1 MSDKSPPISFADY
14 QALTNLDA
22 VYWAIADGQHQAGAE
37 MLFIPEGVLTLGKL
51 ELQGR
56 DAIAKF
62 FTEREA
68 QNKQSDRA
76 TRHVAGSR
84 SVELTGKAS
93 AVLRSVVLVFAGSG
107 ELPLEAGAPS
117 TIADVMDHCVRH
129 HDNAWL
135 FQSRIVKPIF
145 VGAGAAKFA
154 R

>member
-1 MSDKSPPISFADY
+1 MPDISSNSSADY

-22 VYWAIADGQHQAGAE
+22 IYWAIADCRHQAGAE
-37 MLFIPEGVLTLGKL
+37 ELFLADGVLTLGGL
-51 ELQGR
+51 ELRGQE
-56 DAIAKF
+56 AIAKF
-62 FTEREA
+62 FAEREA
-68 QNKQSDRA
+68 QNKASGRV

-84 SVELTGKAS
+84 SVERNGADS

-117 TIADVMDHCVRH
+117 TIADVTDHCVKL
-129 HDNAWL
+129 DNNSWL
-135 FQSRIVKPIF
+135 FQSRIVKPVF

>member
-1 MSDKSPPISFADY
+1 MSDTSPISFADY

-22 VYWAIADGQHQAGAE
+22 LYWAIADGKHQTGAE
-37 MLFIPEGVLTLGKL
+37 QLFIANGMLALGNL

-62 FTEREA
+62 FADRET
-68 QNKQSDRA
+68 QNKASGRV

-84 SVELTGKAS
+84 AIEMTNADS

-107 ELPLEAGAPS
+107 EFPLEAGAPS
-117 TIADVMDHCVRH
+117 TIADVTDRCVRH
-129 HDNAWL
+129 NGNSWH
-135 FQSRIVKPIF
+135 FQSRIVKPVF

>member
-1 MSDKSPPISFADY
+1 MSDKSPITFVDY
-14 QALTNLDA
+14 QALINLDSA
-22 VYWAIADGQHQAGAE
+22 YWAIADAEHQAGAE
-37 MLFIPEGVLTLGKL
+37 KLFIPEGVLTLGKL

-68 QNKQSDRA
+68 QNKQSGRV

-84 SVELTGKAS
+84 SVELTGADS

-107 ELPLEAGAPS
+107 ELPVEAGAPS
-117 TIADVMDHCVRH
+117 TIADVTDHCVRH
-129 HDNAWL
+129 HNNFWL
-135 FQSRIVKPIF
+135 FQSRVVKPVF

>member
-1 MSDKSPPISFADY
+1 MSNISPISFADY

-22 VYWAIADGQHQAGAE
+22 SYWAIADGRHHIGAE
-37 MLFIPEGVLTLGKL
+37 KLFIAEGVLTLGNL

-62 FTEREA
+62 FADRET
-68 QNKQSDRA
+68 QNKASGRV
-76 TRHVAGSR
+76 TRHVAGPR
-84 SVELTGKAS
+84 TVELTGAES

-107 ELPLEAGAPS
+107 ELPLEAGVPS
-117 TIADVMDHCVRH
+117 TIADVTDHCVK
-129 HDNAWL
+129 HDKNSWL
-135 FQSRIVKPIF
+135 FQSRIVKPVF

>member
-1 MSDKSPPISFADY
+1 MSDTPSLSYADY

-22 VYWAIADGQHQAGAE
+22 VYWAIADGRHQTGADE
-37 MLFIPEGVLTLGKL
+37 LFIPEGVLTLGNL

-62 FTEREA
+62 FAEREA
-68 QNKQSDRA
+68 QNKASGRV

-84 SVELTGKAS
+84 SVELTGAGS
-93 AVLRSVVLVFAGSG
+93 AVLRSVVVVFAGSG

-117 TIADVMDHCVRH
+117 TIADVTDYCVK
-129 HDNAWL
+129 HDNNTWL
-135 FQSRIVKPIF
+135 FQSRIVKPVF